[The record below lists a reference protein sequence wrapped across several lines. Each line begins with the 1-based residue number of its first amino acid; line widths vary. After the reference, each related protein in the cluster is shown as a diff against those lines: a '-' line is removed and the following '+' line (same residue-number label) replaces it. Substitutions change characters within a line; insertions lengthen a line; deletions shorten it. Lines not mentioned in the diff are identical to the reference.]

1 MPNKE
6 KLEQELASNSYLASQ
21 HEENEMVIKTS
32 RVLEIL
38 GEKELNNTVDN
49 KIEETQILSRVLE
62 YKKYPKYITLNL
74 DGADYEFITQE
85 DADKLVDKA
94 VKQREQEI
102 KNDLLKI
109 ADEVEYEDLRREREN
124 YFNDN

>member
-109 ADEVEYEDLRREREN
+109 ADEGEYEDLRRECEN
-124 YFNDN
+124 YFS